1 MRNIKIRKFEKVDFK
16 FKKATFDLE
25 FLYYCYDNKSIPLF
39 LKFTLANKML
49 ANADVYKSCQQK
61 LLTAEI
67 QEKKVINEH
76 KNHHY
81 NKLLTEIKQQVNPI
95 DFANIDLF

>member
-1 MRNIKIRKFEKVDFK
+1 
-16 FKKATFDLE
+16 
-25 FLYYCYDNKSIPLF
+25 
-39 LKFTLANKML
+39 ML